1 MRRCF
6 AVADE
11 RHVRSLAIPPV
22 GTGALRF
29 PPKLVARIMCE
40 ELDEFVNSNPGTTLR
55 DIRFVMTADKPDV
68 IAVSCHD
75 V

>member
-6 AVADE
+6 AAADE
-11 RHVRSLAIPPV
+11 YHIRSLAIPPV
-22 GTGALRF
+22 GTGVLGF

-40 ELDEFVNSNPGTTLR
+40 ELDEYMNSNPGTTLR

-68 IAVSCHD
+68 IAVSCIN